1 MKISDFDIYHLPPL
15 MGMFVDY
22 IENECERLLQESPQ
36 FTELQREDH
45 ELLDEYP
52 FLNMITDSNGITKAL
67 DLNYA
72 ETEALA
78 RFCLVEDDIN
88 CWKRLQMYLLGIA
101 YAMEIIELLKLDYQ
115 KHGACIGEETML
127 ICYKQTEEKEDMG
140 KERDD
145 TMAEN
150 NTKELDFDR
159 KHEEDLQR
167 LRGLRLLDDDFM
179 QKVFEDKA
187 CTEFLLQIIL
197 NRTDLKVLR
206 VNGQQDIKNLQGRS
220 VRLDILAVDADNR
233 VYNIEIQRSDK
244 GAGVKRARYN
254 SSLID
259 ANVTEPGEKY
269 ENLCESYVIF
279 ITENDIMKVGLPIYH
294 IDRTVKETGELFGD
308 ESHIIYVNSQ
318 IKDESA
324 LGKLMHDFSCTDAK
338 DMKYKI
344 LADRVRYFKEDEKGV
359 ATMCKA
365 MEEMRNE
372 AVKEERVEVARQL
385 LELGKLSYEEIAKIA
400 KMTTDEVKALDEKV
414 IA

>member
-1 MKISDFDIYHLPPL
+1 

-52 FLNMITDSNGITKAL
+52 FLNMITDSNGVTKAL

-127 ICYKQTEEKEDMG
+127 ICYKQTEEKEDTE
-140 KERDD
+140 KERGD

-150 NTKELDFDR
+150 TTKELDFDR

-220 VRLDILAVDADNR
+220 VRLDILAVDANNR

-279 ITENDIMKVGLPIYH
+279 ITENDIMKAGLPIYH

-324 LGKLMHDFSCTDAK
+324 LGMLMHDFSCTDAK

-365 MEEMRNE
+365 MEEMR
-372 AVKEERVEVARQL
+372 KEELIEVAERL
-385 LELGKLSYEEIAKIA
+385 LKLKKLSYEEIAEIA
-400 KMTTDEVKALDEKV
+400 KLTVEEVKALDEKE

>member
-1 MKISDFDIYHLPPL
+1 
-15 MGMFVDY
+15 
-22 IENECERLLQESPQ
+22 
-36 FTELQREDH
+36 
-45 ELLDEYP
+45 
-52 FLNMITDSNGITKAL
+52 
-67 DLNYA
+67 
-72 ETEALA
+72 
-78 RFCLVEDDIN
+78 
-88 CWKRLQMYLLGIA
+88 
-101 YAMEIIELLKLDYQ
+101 
-115 KHGACIGEETML
+115 ML
-127 ICYKQTEEKEDMG
+127 ICYKQTEEKEDTE
-140 KERDD
+140 KERGD

-187 CTEFLLQIIL
+187 CTEFLLRIIL

-279 ITENDIMKVGLPIYH
+279 ITENDIMKAGLPIYH

-365 MEEMRNE
+365 MEEMR
-372 AVKEERVEVARQL
+372 KEELIEVA
-385 LELGKLSYEEIAKIA
+385 ELSLIHI
-400 KMTTDEVKALDEKV
+400 
-414 IA
+414 